1 MSYVI
6 DGDGKVTFTCN
17 GCRKATTS
25 RNVKS
30 LPRGWY
36 VVGVLQSAHD
46 PECAEN
52 AKPDDLRAV
61 GEVVGSHFH
70 SLRCGKKAMTSSKVK
85 EMIARSGVALA
96 LYGKCDLVIDG
107 TQAGIAPGRTIEDDK
122 RPKMPPP
129 HKMEGGSPI

>member
-1 MSYVI
+1 MSYEI
-6 DGDGKVTFTCN
+6 DGDGRVTFTCN
-17 GCRKATTS
+17 GCGKTTTS

-46 PECAEN
+46 PECADTAE
-52 AKPDDLRAV
+52 PEDIRAV

-70 SLRCGKKAMTSSKVK
+70 TLRCGKKAMTSSKVK
-85 EMIARSGVALA
+85 EMVARSGVALA

-107 TQAGIAPGRTIEDDK
+107 TMAGVAPGRTIEDDN
-122 RPKMPPP
+122 RPKEHPPY
-129 HKMEGGSPI
+129 KLDGGPSV